1 MTRFFVR
8 HPVTTWMIFLAF
20 AVLAV
25 YAIPRIEIEALP
37 EVDLPSLTVSTRWP
51 GASPKAVQRALTRPI
66 EEAVRNVHGIE
77 SVKSTSRA
85 GQSQVEVEFRR
96 EVELDF
102 ARLHV
107 SEQLGAIRRDLPRD
121 ASAPEIHPFVP
132 EEFET
137 EHFFTFSIESSL
149 EPNALREVAEDWIL
163 PQVLAVDGVAD
174 AQVLGGARPLL
185 EVVLDR
191 RLLELYGIHADEV
204 FAALDRLDETAGAGA
219 VRQSGRER
227 LVALREPVDSE
238 SMERAVV
245 AVRGGRSFELRRL
258 GEVRAAYE
266 DPSYFVRADG
276 QTVVQIRVEKRSGAN
291 SVEVSRNLRR
301 ALPQVEERTPTEV
314 ALSVDE
320 DEGRDL
326 EEKLHELI
334 GRSAAILVLLFL
346 LLVLTL
352 RQVRLTAIVVASI
365 AFSLVI
371 CLSLFYFLDLSVNFI
386 TISGLTICFGMLL
399 DNSILVLD
407 AIHRR
412 LAGLE
417 RAARD
422 GLDRA
427 ARARLA
433 LETLVAGVREVMF
446 PILAT
451 TITTM
456 VAFLSFIF
464 LSGRLALYYVP
475 LAIAVATAM
484 FASVFVAFG
493 WIPVVLNQIWVPRLL
508 RSQGEGERGLAPP
521 SVGPP
526 AAELESVGP
535 PPGGLE
541 IESYVDELPDLSARP
556 RGLQRLFAWNLLL
569 WPLVIPALVY
579 LGFWGYQRYEEDV
592 IKGGFW
598 RVPDEEKL
606 IFYMRMAEGT
616 DVRVASETMMRFEEL
631 LLPIH
636 DGAEMRAT
644 VFGNQAYMEV
654 EFDDRLLRTGVPL
667 LYRSRLVEL
676 ADTTGG
682 TTIYIAGFDE
692 NPYLKGDIMGSA
704 LNSLVKITGYNSK
717 RLTEIAE
724 TTLAKVS
731 RNRRV
736 RNPRITG
743 SERFGRSTN
752 EETVITLRRDALA
765 DHGLSVLE
773 VMRFVRRLL
782 GVDTPWSMLVDGEQ
796 QRVRLQ
802 YSDADDVEI
811 AALAGEVI
819 KDENGAPVALA
830 DLITIETVPLSDAIV
845 RENQRYTML
854 VNWEYVGT
862 NNMRLSYIRNVI
874 ETMDLPYGYAAEES
888 QRQFLTEEE
897 ESDLELTV
905 VLAAVFI
912 LMVLM
917 ALFESFTLPLLV
929 LASLPMALLGVVVIF
944 WQTGAVY
951 DSSAQIG
958 LVLLFGIVVN
968 NAILLLSRFRAEAR
982 LILKARLGGDP
993 ERDAALF
1000 PDSRRQ
1006 LGGGDLY
1013 FLPPKE
1019 RSRLLRR
1026 AISHGTR
1033 VRLRSILLTS
1043 GTTIVGLLP
1052 LLVQIERIPS
1062 EIFGVEIP
1070 FTLEWFDTSNQ
1081 DIWQNLALTSIGGL
1095 VSSTLLILLAMPAL
1109 YYAAVEV
1116 GFRLRAVYDWASDV
1130 YLWGAPETEAA

>member
-1 MTRFFVR
+1 MTRFFVQ

-25 YAIPRIEIEALP
+25 YALPRIEIEALP
-37 EVDLPSLTVSTRWP
+37 EVDLPSLSVSTRWQ

-85 GQSQVEVEFRR
+85 SESVVEVEFRR
-96 EVELDF
+96 GIDLDF

-107 SEQLGAIRRDLPRD
+107 SEQLGAVRRDLPRD
-121 ASAPEIHPFVP
+121 ASAPEILPFVP
-132 EEFET
+132 EEFQT
-137 EHFFTFSIESSL
+137 EHFFTFSVESAL

-163 PQVLAVDGVAD
+163 PQLLAVDGVAD
-174 AQVLGGARPLL
+174 AEVRGGARALL

-191 RLLELYGIHADEV
+191 RLLDLYGIRADEV
-204 FAALDRLDETAGAGA
+204 FLALDRLDELAGAGA
-219 VRQSGRER
+219 VREGGLER
-227 LVALREPVDSE
+227 LVALREPVDLE
-238 SMERAVV
+238 RLERAVV

-266 DPSYFVRADG
+266 DPVYFVRQDG
-276 QTVVQIRVEKRSGAN
+276 RNVVQVRVEKRSGAN
-291 SVEVSRNLRR
+291 SVEVGRNLRR
-301 ALPQVEERTPTEV
+301 ALPQIEARTPTGVE
-314 ALSVDE
+314 LSVDE

-326 EEKLHELI
+326 EEKLYELV
-334 GRSAAILVLLFL
+334 GRSVAILVLLFAL
-346 LLVLTL
+346 LALSL
-352 RQVRLTAIVVASI
+352 RQVKLTGIVVGSI
-365 AFSLVI
+365 VFSLVI
-371 CLSLFYFLDLSVNFI
+371 CLSLFYFLELSVNFI
-386 TISGLTICFGMLL
+386 TLSGLTICFGMLL

-412 LAGLE
+412 LGGVA
-417 RAARD
+417 RAERD
-422 GLDRA
+422 GLDRE
-427 ARARLA
+427 ARARVA
-433 LETLVAGVREVMF
+433 LETIVAGTREVMF

-493 WIPVVLNQIWVPRLL
+493 WIPVVLHQVWVPGLL
-508 RSQGEGERGLAPP
+508 GSRRTAGRALRGAPP
-521 SVGPP
+521 VGAP
-526 AAELESVGP
+526 AGRP
-535 PPGGLE
+535 E
-541 IESYVDELPDLSARP
+541 IEAYVDDLPALDEKP
-556 RGLQRLFAWNLLL
+556 RGLERLFGWNLLL
-569 WPLVIPALVY
+569 WPLLIPALV
-579 LGFWGYQRYEEDV
+579 LLALWGHERYREDV

-598 RVPDEEKL
+598 RMPDQEKL
-606 IFYMRMAEGT
+606 IFYLRMAEGT
-616 DVRVASETMMRFEEL
+616 DVRVASETMLRFEEL

-636 DGAEMRAT
+636 EGGEMRAW

-654 EFDDRLLRTGVPL
+654 EFDDALLRTAVPL

-676 ADTTGG
+676 ADATGG
-682 TTIYIAGFDE
+682 TVIYISGFDE
-692 NPYLKGDIMGSA
+692 SPYLKGDVMGSA

-724 TTLAKVS
+724 TTLARIS

-736 RNPRITG
+736 RHPRITG
-743 SERFGRSTN
+743 SERFGRTTN
-752 EETVITLRRDALA
+752 EETVITLRREALA
-765 DHGLSVLE
+765 EHGLTVLE
-773 VMRFVRRLL
+773 VMRFVQRLL
-782 GVDTPWSMLVDGEQ
+782 GVDVPWSMVVGGEE
-796 QRVRLQ
+796 RRLRLQ
-802 YSDADDVEI
+802 FSDADDVEI
-811 AALAGEVI
+811 SALAQEVM

-830 DLITIETVPLSDAIV
+830 DLVTFETLPLSDAIV

-862 NNMRLSYIRNVI
+862 NHMRLAYLENVI

-905 VLAAVFI
+905 GLAAVFI

-929 LASLPMALLGVVVIF
+929 LASLPMALLGVVVVF
-944 WQTGAVY
+944 WQSGTAF

-968 NAILLLSRFRAEAR
+968 NAILLLSRFRTEAT

-1000 PDSRRQ
+1000 PDSRRR

-1013 FLPPKE
+1013 ALPGKE

-1026 AISHGTR
+1026 AVARGTR

-1043 GTTIVGLLP
+1043 GTTVVGLLP
-1052 LLVQIERIPS
+1052 LLVQIERVPS
-1062 EIFGVEIP
+1062 EVLGIEIP
-1070 FTLEWFDTSNQ
+1070 VTLAWLDTSNQ

-1095 VSSTLLILLAMPAL
+1095 LSSTLLILLALPAL
-1109 YYAAVEV
+1109 YYAAVEI
-1116 GFRLRAVYDWASDV
+1116 GFRLRAFYDWASSV

>member
-37 EVDLPSLTVSTRWP
+37 EVDLPSLTVSTRWQ

-66 EEAVRNVHGIE
+66 EEAVRSVHGIE

-85 GQSQVEVEFRR
+85 SESLVEVEFRR
-96 EVELDF
+96 DVDLDF
-102 ARLHV
+102 ARLQI
-107 SEQLGAIRRDLPRD
+107 SEQLGAIRRDLPLD
-121 ASAPEIHPFVP
+121 ASAPAIQPFVP
-132 EEFET
+132 EEFQT
-137 EHFFTFSIESSL
+137 EQFFTFSIESTL
-149 EPNALREVAEDWIL
+149 EPNELREVAEDWIL
-163 PQVLAVDGVAD
+163 PQVLAIDGVAD

-191 RLLELYGIHADEV
+191 RLLDLYAIRAGEV
-204 FAALDRLDETAGAGA
+204 FLALDRLDETAGAGA
-219 VRQSGRER
+219 VRDSGLER
-227 LVALREPVDSE
+227 LVALREPVDL
-238 SMERAVV
+238 ERMARTVV
-245 AVRGGRSFELRRL
+245 AVRGGRSFELRQL

-266 DPSYFVRADG
+266 DPSYFVRSDG
-276 QTVVQIRVEKRSGAN
+276 RNVVQIQVEKRSGAN
-291 SVEVSRNLRR
+291 SVEVSRLLRR
-301 ALPQVEERTPTEV
+301 ALPSIEGRTPTEV
-314 ALSVDE
+314 VLSVDE

-334 GRSAAILVLLFL
+334 GRSAAILALLFL

-352 RQVRLTAIVVASI
+352 RQVRLTAVVVASI

-371 CLSLFYFLDLSVNFI
+371 CLSLFYFLELSVNFI

-417 RAARD
+417 RAERD
-422 GLDRA
+422 GLDSRT
-427 ARARLA
+427 RARVA
-433 LETLVAGVREVMF
+433 LENIVAGTQEVMF

-493 WIPVVLNQIWVPRLL
+493 WIPVVLNQVWVPRLL
-508 RSQGEGERGLAPP
+508 KSGNRNNRDRDAGPRAP
-521 SVGPP
+521 VQIAG
-526 AAELESVGP
+526 
-535 PPGGLE
+535 
-541 IESYVDELPDLSARP
+541 YVEDVPDLSARP
-556 RGLQRLFAWNLLL
+556 SGLERLFGWNLLL
-569 WPLVIPALVY
+569 WPLLIPALVY
-579 LGFWGYQRYEEDV
+579 LGFWGYERYEEDV

-598 RVPDEEKL
+598 RMPDQEKL

-616 DVRVASETMMRFEEL
+616 DVRVASETMLRFEDL

-654 EFDDRLLRTGVPL
+654 EFDDELLRTGIPL
-667 LYRSRLVEL
+667 LYRSRLVQL
-676 ADTTGG
+676 ADATGG
-682 TTIYIAGFDE
+682 TSIFISGFDE
-692 NPYLKGDIMGSA
+692 SPYLKGNLMGSA

-717 RLTEIAE
+717 RLSEIAE
-724 TTLAKVS
+724 ATLAKVDG
-731 RNRRV
+731 NRRV

-743 SERFGRSTN
+743 SERFGRTTN
-752 EETVITLRRDALA
+752 EETVISLRRDVLA

-773 VMRFVRRLL
+773 VMAFVRRLL

-802 YSDADDVEI
+802 YSDADGVEV
-811 AALAGEVI
+811 AALAREVI
-819 KDENGAPVALA
+819 KDQNGSPIPLA
-830 DLITIETVPLSDAIV
+830 ELITIETVPLSDAIV
-845 RENQRYTML
+845 RENQRYSML

-862 NNMRLSYIRNVI
+862 NNMRLAYIRQVI
-874 ETMDLPYGYAAEES
+874 ESMDLPYGYAAEES
-888 QRQFLTEEE
+888 QQQFLTEEE

-905 VLAAVFI
+905 MLAAVFI

-917 ALFESFTLPLLV
+917 ALFESLTLPLLV
-929 LASLPMALLGVVVIF
+929 LTALPMAMLGVVVIF
-944 WQTGAVY
+944 WQTGTTY

-968 NAILLLSRFRAEAR
+968 NAILLLSRFRTEAR
-982 LILKARLGGDP
+982 LILKAKLGGDP

-1006 LGGGDLY
+1006 LGGADLY
-1013 FLPPKE
+1013 FLPRKE

-1026 AISHGTR
+1026 AIAHGTR

-1052 LLVQIERIPS
+1052 LLVQIERVPS
-1062 EIFGVEIP
+1062 KLPLVGLEIP
-1070 FTLEWFDTSNQ
+1070 ITIAWLDTSNQ

-1095 VSSTLLILLAMPAL
+1095 ISSTLLILLAMPAL

-1116 GFRLRAVYDWASDV
+1116 GFRLRAFYDWASSV
-1130 YLWGAPETEAA
+1130 YLWGAPETARA

>member
-20 AVLAV
+20 VVLAV
-25 YAIPRIEIEALP
+25 YAIPKIEIEALP
-37 EVDLPSLTVSTRWP
+37 EVDLPSLSVSTRWQ

-85 GQSQVEVEFRR
+85 SHSLVEVEFRR
-96 EVELDF
+96 EIDLDF

-121 ASAPEIHPFVP
+121 ASAPEILPFVP
-132 EEFET
+132 EEFQT
-137 EHFFTFSIESSL
+137 EDFFTFSVESAL
-149 EPNALREVAEDWIL
+149 EPNELREVAEDWIL

-174 AQVLGGARPLL
+174 AQVRGGARPLL

-191 RLLELYGIHADEV
+191 RLLDLYGIRAEEV
-204 FAALDRLDETAGAGA
+204 FYRLDRLDELAGAGA
-219 VRQSGRER
+219 VRASGLER
-227 LVALREPVDSE
+227 LVALREPVDLE
-238 SMERAVV
+238 RMELAVV
-245 AVRGGRSFELRRL
+245 AYRGGRSFELRQL
-258 GEVRAAYE
+258 GEVRASYE
-266 DPSYFVRADG
+266 DPTYFVRADG
-276 QTVVQIRVEKRSGAN
+276 RNVVQVQVEKRSGAN
-291 SVEVSRNLRR
+291 SVEVSRGLRR
-301 ALPQVEERTPTEV
+301 TLPQVEERTPTSV

-334 GRSAAILVLLFL
+334 GRSIAILVLLFL

-371 CLSLFYFLDLSVNFI
+371 CLSLFYFLGLSVNFI

-412 LAGLE
+412 LAGLT
-417 RAARD
+417 RAEDD
-422 GLDRA
+422 GLDRS
-427 ARARLA
+427 ARARVA
-433 LETLVAGVREVMF
+433 LETIVAGTQEVMF

-493 WIPVVLNQIWVPRLL
+493 WIPVVLNQIWVPRMLK
-508 RSQGEGERGLAPP
+508 SQSKGERAIEDAP
-521 SVGPP
+521 S
-526 AAELESVGP
+526 
-535 PPGGLE
+535 E
-541 IESYVDELPDLSARP
+541 IEAYVDDLPDLSSKP
-556 RGLQRLFAWNLLL
+556 GGLQRVFGWNLLL
-569 WPLVIPALVY
+569 WPLLIPALIF
-579 LGFWGYQRYEEDV
+579 LGFWGQERYEEDV

-598 RVPDEEKL
+598 RMPDQEKL
-606 IFYMRMAEGT
+606 IFYMRMTEGT
-616 DVRVASETMMRFEEL
+616 DVRVASETMLRFEEL

-654 EFDDRLLRTGVPL
+654 EFDDALLRTGIPL
-667 LYRSRLVEL
+667 LYRSRLVQL
-676 ADTTGG
+676 ADATGG
-682 TTIYIAGFDE
+682 TSIYISGFDE
-692 NPYLKGDIMGSA
+692 SPYFKGNVMGSA

-743 SERFGRSTN
+743 SERFGRTTN
-752 EETVITLRRDALA
+752 EETVISLRRDALA

-782 GVDTPWSMLVDGEQ
+782 GVDTPWSMLVGGEQ

-802 YSDADDVEI
+802 FSGADDVEVS
-811 AALAGEVI
+811 ALAGEII

-830 DLITIETVPLSDAIV
+830 DLVTIETVPLSDAIV
-845 RENQRYTML
+845 REDQRYTML

-862 NNMRLSYIRNVI
+862 NHMRLSFIRKII

-897 ESDLELTV
+897 ESDLELTIG
-905 VLAAVFI
+905 LAAVFI

-917 ALFESFTLPLLV
+917 ALFESVTLPVLV

-944 WQTGAVY
+944 WQTGTTY

-968 NAILLLSRFRAEAR
+968 NAILLLSRFRTEAR
-982 LILKARLGGDP
+982 LILKAKLGGDP
-993 ERDAALF
+993 ERAAALF

-1006 LGGGDLY
+1006 LGGADLY
-1013 FLPPKE
+1013 FLPRKE

-1043 GTTIVGLLP
+1043 GTTIVGLFP

-1062 EIFGVEIP
+1062 EILGIEIP
-1070 FTLEWFDTSNQ
+1070 LTLQWLDTSNQ

-1095 VSSTLLILLAMPAL
+1095 LSSTLLILLAMPAL

-1116 GFRLRAVYDWASDV
+1116 GFRLRAFYDWASSV
-1130 YLWGAPETEAA
+1130 YLWGAPETGVA

>member
-1 MTRFFVR
+1 MTRFFVN
-8 HPVTTWMIFLAF
+8 HPVTTWMLFLAF
-20 AVLAV
+20 VVLAV

-37 EVDLPSLTVSTRWP
+37 EVDLPSLTVTTRWQ

-66 EEAVRNVHGIE
+66 EEAVRNVYGIE
-77 SVKSTSRA
+77 SVTSTSEA
-85 GQSQVEVEFRR
+85 GESKVEVEFRR
-96 EVELDF
+96 DVDLDF

-107 SEQLGAIRRDLPRD
+107 GEQLGSIRRDLPLD
-121 ASAPEIHPFVP
+121 ASPPEIHPYVP
-132 EEFET
+132 EEFQT
-137 EHFFTFSIESSL
+137 EQFFTFSIESTL
-149 EPNALREVAEDWIL
+149 EPNELREVAEDWIL

-174 AQVLGGARPLL
+174 AQVRGGARPLL

-191 RLLELYGIHADEV
+191 RLLDLYDIGADEV
-204 FAALDRLDETAGAGA
+204 FFALDRLDELSVAGA
-219 VRQSGRER
+219 VRDGGVER
-227 LVALREPVDSE
+227 LVALREPVDVRRMKE
-238 SMERAVV
+238 TVV
-245 AVRGGRSFELRRL
+245 AYRGGRAFPLRAL
-258 GEVRAAYE
+258 GEVRPSYE

-276 QTVVQIRVEKRSGAN
+276 RNVVQVLVEKRSGAN
-291 SVEVSRNLRR
+291 SVGVSRNLRE
-301 ALPQVEERTPTEV
+301 ALPRIAERTPTDV
-314 ALSVDE
+314 VLSVDE
-320 DEGRDL
+320 DEGQDL
-326 EEKLHELI
+326 EDKLRELI

-352 RQVRLTAIVVASI
+352 RQVKLTAIVVASI

-371 CLSLFYFLDLSVNFI
+371 CLSLFYFLGLTVNFI

-412 LAGLE
+412 LRGLA
-417 RAARD
+417 RAADD
-422 GLDRA
+422 GLGRD
-427 ARARLA
+427 ARSRIA
-433 LETLVAGVREVMF
+433 LETIVAGTREVMF

-451 TITTM
+451 TLTTM

-493 WIPVVLNQIWVPRLL
+493 WIPVVLHQIWVPGLL
-508 RSQGEGERGLAPP
+508 KSQKGGERRIEDAH
-521 SVGPP
+521 
-526 AAELESVGP
+526 
-535 PPGGLE
+535 E
-541 IESYVDELPDLSARP
+541 IDGYVDELPDLDERP

-569 WPLVIPALVY
+569 WPLLIPALVY
-579 LGFWGYQRYEEDV
+579 LGFWGHQRYQEDV

-598 RVPDEEKL
+598 RMPDQKKL
-606 IFYMRMAEGT
+606 IFYMRMTDGT
-616 DVRVASETMMRFEEL
+616 DVRVTSETMLRFEEL
-631 LLPIH
+631 LLPIY
-636 DGAEMRAT
+636 DGADMRVT

-654 EFDDRLLRTGVPL
+654 EFDDYLLTTGIPL
-667 LYRSRLVEL
+667 LYRSLLVER
-676 ADTTGG
+676 ADATGG
-682 TTIYIAGFDE
+682 TAIFISGFDE
-692 NPYLKGDIMGSA
+692 SPYLKGNLMGSA

-724 TTLAKVS
+724 RTLAKVEG
-731 RNRRV
+731 NRRV

-743 SERFGRSTN
+743 SERFGRTTN
-752 EETVITLRRDALA
+752 EETVISLRRDVLA

-773 VMRFVRRLL
+773 VMSFVRRLL
-782 GVDTPWSMLVDGEQ
+782 GVDTPWPMLVEGEQ
-796 QRVRLQ
+796 QRVQLQ
-802 YSDADDVEI
+802 YSDADDLDV
-811 AALAGEVI
+811 AALTREVI
-819 KDENGAPVALA
+819 KDENGAPVSLA
-830 DLITIETVPLSDAIV
+830 DLVTIETVPLSDAIV

-854 VNWEYVGT
+854 VNWEFVGT
-862 NNMRLSYIRNVI
+862 NNMRLSYIRSI
-874 ETMDLPYGYAAEES
+874 LDSMDLPYGYAAEEA
-888 QRQFLTEEE
+888 QQQFLTEEE
-897 ESDLELTV
+897 ESDLSLTV
-905 VLAAVFI
+905 ILAAAFI

-944 WQTGAVY
+944 WKTGTEF

-968 NAILLLSRFRAEAR
+968 NAILLLSRFRTEAS
-982 LILKARLGGDP
+982 LILKARLGGEP
-993 ERDAALF
+993 EHDAALF
-1000 PDSRRQ
+1000 PGSRRQ

-1013 FLPPKE
+1013 FLPRKE

-1026 AISHGTR
+1026 AIAHGTL

-1052 LLVQIERIPS
+1052 LLVQIDKVPS
-1062 EIFGVEIP
+1062 RLPLIGIEIP
-1070 FTLEWFDTSNQ
+1070 FTLQWLDTSNQ

-1109 YYAAVEV
+1109 YYAAVEI
-1116 GFRLRAVYDWASDV
+1116 GFLLRKFYDWASSV
-1130 YLWGAPETEAA
+1130 VLWGGPESEAAAG